1 MFPTSFRGSA
11 AKIAV
16 TRRFAHYITKRGKK
30 EAPKKRKKQKNCRKT
45 LKKTNKCA
53 KIYS

>member
-30 EAPKKRKKQKNCRKT
+30 EAPKKRKKAKKLPENIEKNQ
-45 LKKTNKCA
+45 
-53 KIYS
+53 